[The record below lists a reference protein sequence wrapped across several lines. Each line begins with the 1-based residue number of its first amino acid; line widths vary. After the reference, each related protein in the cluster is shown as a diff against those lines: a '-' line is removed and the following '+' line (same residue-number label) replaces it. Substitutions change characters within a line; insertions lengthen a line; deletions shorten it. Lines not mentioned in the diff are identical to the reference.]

1 MLRQDLTVSKMQ
13 MLNQLVNN
21 ACDAIDLLRDY
32 AVMSGM
38 TEIGIEWMEDQCE
51 RAKSELRRLQWEAE
65 DVREVW
71 ERDTEPNDF

>member
-1 MLRQDLTVSKMQ
+1 MSRQDLTVSKMQ

-65 DVREVW
+65 EVKEVW